1 MAVQIASYVCY
12 SLKRQ
17 LWEGLHNFGLD
28 QFRLALYSS
37 LENLSPATTGY
48 TIINELPSA
57 FGYITGGQL
66 VDVHM
71 PQLADSPTAS
81 DPMNK
86 AAIVDME
93 DAVWLS
99 ADFSARGGLLYN
111 ASKPGNP
118 SVFVLDFLG
127 DRIPNAGIFSVRF
140 PAGSS
145 SAAVLRT
152 P

>member
-1 MAVQIASYVCY
+1 MVEIASYVTY

-28 QFRLALYSS
+28 VFRLALYSS
-37 LENLSPATTGY
+37 LSNLSRSTTGY
-48 TIINELPSA
+48 TVINELPSA
-57 FGYITGGQL
+57 GGYITGGTV

-71 PQLADSPTAS
+71 PQLADSPTAA

-93 DAVWLS
+93 DAVWTG

-111 ASKPGNP
+111 SSKPGMP
-118 SVFVLDFLG
+118 AVFVLDFLG
-127 DRIPNAGIFSVRF
+127 DRIPNAGTFSVRF
-140 PAGSS
+140 PAGSAS
-145 SAAVLRT
+145 NAVLRT